1 MLKQHFSHPHPL
13 AAATLV
19 EDDGTLCSACEFPL
33 SGAAFKCSK
42 PKCEFHLHD
51 LCFALPPEIHHPSHP
66 KHPLIL
72 AGSPP
77 YVGGEF
83 ACDGCGDV
91 GSGFI
96 YRCPRCQFDLHI
108 HCAAL
113 PETVVGKNHDH
124 PLRLGFESKGKGF
137 CCGVCEEGFGNG
149 GWVYYCGVCDFGV
162 HVHCF
167 VADDED
173 EDEEIVG

>member
-13 AAATLV
+13 AAAKVV
-19 EDDGTLCSACEFPL
+19 EDDGTICSGCEFPL
-33 SGAAFKCSK
+33 SGAAYKCTK
-42 PKCEFHLHD
+42 PKCEFHLHQ

-72 AGSPP
+72 TGSPP
-77 YVGGEF
+77 YVDGEF
-83 ACDGCGDV
+83 ACDGCDDV

-113 PETVVGKNHDH
+113 PETLVGKNHDH
-124 PLRLGFESKGKGF
+124 PLRLVFESKGKGF
-137 CCGVCEEGFGNG
+137 CCGVCEEGFGRG
-149 GWVYYCGVCDFGV
+149 GWVYYCG
-162 HVHCF
+162 
-167 VADDED
+167 AQLRKED
-173 EDEEIVG
+173 KSALRSIVFD